1 MANATAHR
9 LGAVA
14 VVGGLALAAENRDE
28 APSAKPLAAGGL
40 AWLGGTIPDILEPAC
55 HPNHRQFFH
64 SLAFACLVGHGV
76 YKAWQWEPETE
87 TQEWIRMACMAL
99 GGAYLVHLAMDL
111 ATPKGLPVI

>member
-1 MANATAHR
+1 MPLRIDWEPSQLWAVLPWLPKTVMKRPRQSLWLPAAL
-9 LGAVA
+9 LGS
-14 VVGGLALAAENRDE
+14 AEPYPIFWSR
-28 APSAKPLAAGGL
+28 PVTLITVS
-40 AWLGGTIPDILEPAC
+40 
-55 HPNHRQFFH
+55 FFH